1 METLQSIFK
10 TSGQEFIDNLMNC
23 SVTVYEKVNTSIFS
37 VSKINDNEFVY
48 YKGNGKKDGHKINLV
63 DEISSTFYKRGIE
76 HIENCSQIKKDKIP
90 KGWTFVFFYFPTKK
104 TSFIEYNSIP
114 KSGLSLKLIITDNG
128 TYCDDIETLKPWAED
143 LNVGYEKPIFNGF
156 LNNYQ
161 KEEITKYIS
170 GEIKNVTCFSK
181 FIICV
186 GFIF

>member
-76 HIENCSQIKKDKIP
+76 HIENCSQIKKDKIIHENLIYATD
-90 KGWTFVFFYFPTKK
+90 KAMNEFQSDTLTE
-104 TSFIEYNSIP
+104 IN
-114 KSGLSLKLIITDNG
+114 KL
-128 TYCDDIETLKPWAED
+128 Y
-143 LNVGYEKPIFNGF
+143 
-156 LNNYQ
+156 
-161 KEEITKYIS
+161 
-170 GEIKNVTCFSK
+170 
-181 FIICV
+181 
-186 GFIF
+186 